1 MFDKN
6 MRAVEGVDA
15 PLVTF
20 PFPPPTHVPYDRSV
34 SQSRSVTTPS
44 DKITDKI
51 TPTSDK
57 INPKP
62 QGISIIKISDLKR
75 MADAQKDI

>member
-1 MFDKN
+1 LTKKLYIPETADTIEIN
-6 MRAVEGVDA
+6 GDVDPRGGVM
-15 PLVTF
+15 
-20 PFPPPTHVPYDRSV
+20 
-34 SQSRSVTTPS
+34 SQSRSVTMPS

-62 QGISIIKISDLKR
+62 RGISIIKISDLER